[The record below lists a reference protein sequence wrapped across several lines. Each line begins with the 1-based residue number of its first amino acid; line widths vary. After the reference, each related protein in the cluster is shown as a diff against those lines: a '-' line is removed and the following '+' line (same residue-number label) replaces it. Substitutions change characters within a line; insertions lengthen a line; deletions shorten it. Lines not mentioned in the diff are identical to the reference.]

1 MSDEL
6 NELDL
11 LKQQADVLGVKYGAQ
26 ISVDTLR
33 ERVAAA
39 KEGKTVAQAKS
50 ESAATVAVN
59 NRQTAYDNAMKLVRI
74 RLSCMD
80 PAKSEWPG
88 ELITIANDVVGDV
101 KKYIPYNEA
110 FYENGYHVPNI
121 IYQFLKDRKYGA
133 IKTVKGPKG
142 DVNQTILAPCY
153 NIEVL
158 PQLTETELE
167 ELKLQQA
174 ASKTVG

>member
-11 LKQQADVLGVKYGAQ
+11 LKQQADVLGLKYGAQ

-33 ERVAAA
+33 ERVNAA
-39 KEGKTVAQAKS
+39 KEGKTVAQAKT
-50 ESAATVAVN
+50 ETAAPVAASS
-59 NRQTAYDNAMKLVRI
+59 RQAAHDDAMKLIRI

-88 ELITIANDVVGDV
+88 ELVTIANDVVGDV

-158 PQLTETELE
+158 APLTEKELQD
-167 ELKLQQA
+167 LAVQQA
-174 ASKTVG
+174 ASKSVG